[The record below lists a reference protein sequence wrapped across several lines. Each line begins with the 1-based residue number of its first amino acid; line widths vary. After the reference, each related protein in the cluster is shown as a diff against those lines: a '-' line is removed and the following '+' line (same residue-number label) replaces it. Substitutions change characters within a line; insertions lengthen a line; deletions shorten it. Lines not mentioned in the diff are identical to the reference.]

1 MKKLPTLLALAVLAP
16 MLTACAPAPDE
27 VCQHVIDLMK
37 QELGEQVDA
46 MSEEEITKI
55 KDNCVKEAEKE
66 KEMKGAMEYNKQA
79 KCVMAAASLADLAK
93 CEEAD
98 KADKK

>member
-1 MKKLPTLLALAVLAP
+1 MKKLSTLLALAIFTP
-16 MLTACAPAPDE
+16 MLTACAPAPDK

-55 KDNCVKEAEKE
+55 KDTCVKEAEKE

-79 KCVMAAASLADLAK
+79 KCVMAASSLADLAK
-93 CEEAD
+93 CEETE
-98 KADKK
+98 KEDKK

>member
-1 MKKLPTLLALAVLAP
+1 MKKLPTLLALVVLAP
-16 MLTACAPAPDE
+16 MLSACAPAPEE

-37 QELGEQVDA
+37 KELGEQVDA
-46 MSEEEITKI
+46 MPEEEITKI

-93 CEEAD
+93 CEDQD
-98 KADKK
+98 KAEK

>member
-16 MLTACAPAPDE
+16 MLAACAPAPEE
-27 VCQHVIDLMK
+27 VCQHVVDLMK
-37 QELGEQVDA
+37 KELGEQVDA
-46 MSEEEITKI
+46 MPEEEITKI

>member
-1 MKKLPTLLALAVLAP
+1 MKKLSTLLALAVFAP
-16 MLTACAPAPDE
+16 LLVACAPAPDE

-37 QELGEQVDA
+37 KELGDQVDA

-79 KCVMAAASLADLAK
+79 KCVMAAGSLADLAK

-98 KADKK
+98 KEDKK